1 MAADDAHRAVRE
13 AHTSQRSW
21 ASLTAKVISFTA
33 ASQPTFCPHS
43 PKYPPPLLV
52 CPLPRLLPPR
62 VLVAQNSKLER
73 SLKEQG
79 NYTIQSRC
87 VSVAGESKEVAE
99 LV

>member
-13 AHTSQRSW
+13 AHASQRSW

-33 ASQPTFCPHS
+33 ASQPT
-43 PKYPPPLLV
+43 LL
-52 CPLPRLLPPR
+52 PTLPRLLPR
-62 VLVAQNSKLER
+62 LLIAQNSKLER